1 MSKAA
6 ELANLIGNINAGG
19 GGANK
24 NVIINGNMSVAQR
37 STSVSSVTSGGYKAL
52 DRYQVDYSG
61 SHAWTISQDSNTPNG
76 FAASMKFLCTTAQA
90 LTGSQRIAFRQ
101 KIEGHNL
108 QSTKKGTSDA
118 ESVTASFHVKS
129 NKTGTYIL
137 EYFDIDNQRHINKAY
152 TVDTANTW
160 EYKTITFEADTTG
173 TFDND
178 ANASAQLHFW
188 LGAGSTYTSGTLQ
201 SSWGSNVT
209 ANRAVGNVNLADTVN
224 NYWQITGI
232 QLEVG
237 QNPTTFENEPFER
250 TLTKC
255 QRYFE
260 KSNEMTTSP
269 QGSNASGPY
278 ISISSDNSGNACW
291 SIEYKVR
298 KRADPTQTWY
308 ADNGTE
314 GQWGYY
320 KSGASLTYNTV
331 NSHRQ
336 NEHATNSYMQVG
348 GNNIVTTVFGNWK
361 ADAEL

>member
-19 GGANK
+19 GGVNR
-24 NVIINGNMSVAQR
+24 NLVINGAMNVAQR

-201 SSWGSNVT
+201 SSWGSSVT

-237 QNPTTFENEPFER
+237 QNPTTFEHEPFER
-250 TLTKC
+250 TLEKC
-255 QRYFE
+255 RRYYFVLADGSAD
-260 KSNEMTTSP
+260 SNEQIGNQYGFSTAQSEGIVRWGEMRASP
-269 QGSNASGPY
+269 SLKHPTGSNYYA
-278 ISISSDNSGNACW
+278 ISSSGDTTTFDNM
-291 SIEYKVR
+291 
-298 KRADPTQTWY
+298 
-308 ADNGTE
+308 
-314 GQWGYY
+314 
-320 KSGASLTYNTV
+320 LTYKFTQR
-331 NSHRQ
+331 SGLLYKTGLSITHGRG
-336 NEHATNSYMQVG
+336 YRFFI
-348 GNNIVTTVFGNWK
+348 NNASAYVHL
-361 ADAEL
+361 DAEL